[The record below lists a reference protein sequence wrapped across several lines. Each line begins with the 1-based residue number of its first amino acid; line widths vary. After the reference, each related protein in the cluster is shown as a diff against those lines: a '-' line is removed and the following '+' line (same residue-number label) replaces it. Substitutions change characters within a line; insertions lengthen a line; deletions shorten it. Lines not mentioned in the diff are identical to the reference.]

1 LISFS
6 FKYEEALLPKK
17 SSKMMAVDMKGSKCS
32 LKEEKQMQMTISNLI
47 LKIKICFGK
56 KVQDAGSH
64 SIFCR
69 LTFYDCF

>member
-17 SSKMMAVDMKGSKCS
+17 IVQNGGGH
-32 LKEEKQMQMTISNLI
+32 ERKQVQFKRRKTNANDNFKFNFEDKNM
-47 LKIKICFGK
+47 FWK

>member
-47 LKIKICFGK
+47 LKIKIRFGK
-56 KVQDAGSH
+56 KFKMPGHTVFFVD
-64 SIFCR
+64 
-69 LTFYDCF
+69 